1 MKDFNEF
8 IKTIKDEHYTNSQK
22 AINKLEMK
30 ISFPLSYEN
39 SSELADA
46 IVVMSTVCAV
56 ELLAKYHIWRNN
68 PA

>member
-8 IKTIKDEHYTNSQK
+8 IKTIKDDHYANAQK
-22 AINKLEMK
+22 AINKLDMK

-46 IVVMSTVCAV
+46 ITVFSTICAI
-56 ELLAKYHIWRNN
+56 ELLAKYHTWLNS